1 MLHIYFIKNVEVRD
15 KDNLFLYLDSCTE
28 TDDPAEAEYIIVSGT
43 MYEPEELDAIPH
55 DEIAKAGT
63 ERCMGIIDYYAN
75 YYLPDF
81 RQQLLKLLEA
91 NNG

>member
-1 MLHIYFIKNVEVRD
+1 MLHIYFIKNVEVRG

-28 TDDPAEAEYIIVSGT
+28 TNDPTEAEYIIVSGT

-63 ERCMGIIDYYAN
+63 ERYAGFLDYYAN
-75 YYLPDF
+75 YYLPDL
-81 RQQLLKLLEA
+81 RQQLLKLLETY
-91 NNG
+91 NG